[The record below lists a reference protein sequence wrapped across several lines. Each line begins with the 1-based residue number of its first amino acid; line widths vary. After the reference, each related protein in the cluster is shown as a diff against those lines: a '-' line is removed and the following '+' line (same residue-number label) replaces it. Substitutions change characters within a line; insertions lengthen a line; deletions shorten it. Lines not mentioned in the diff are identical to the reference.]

1 MWPPMIILLI
11 GPTSPPTPAPEA
23 PGLLGNSPLATTALT
38 LLGVVITALLGYLG
52 VRTTTRSARRTAE
65 EAATRSSAVEQVKI
79 DAQAYERARESY
91 EAALAVSNQRIVGM
105 QENIDRVRQ
114 ERRADR
120 DEFNDEVRDLR
131 DRLALADLEQER
143 LRTKLREA
151 EESNMRLTVW
161 ARTVYAAL
169 GNDSVAAAMQTARVR
184 VPRPPAGVSDTDP
197 GGMEPYRGRNPHGAG

>member
-1 MWPPMIILLI
+1 
-11 GPTSPPTPAPEA
+11 
-23 PGLLGNSPLATTALT
+23 
-38 LLGVVITALLGYLG
+38 VITALLGYLG
-52 VRTTTRSARRTAE
+52 VRTTSRSARRTAE
-65 EAATRSSAVEQVKI
+65 QAAIRAGAVEQVKI

-120 DEFNDEVRDLR
+120 EEFNEEVRDLR
-131 DRLALADLEQER
+131 DRLALADLEHER
-143 LRTKLREA
+143 LRTLLRNA

-169 GNDSVAAAMQTARVR
+169 GNDAVAAAVAQTRVR
-184 VPRPPAGVSDTDP
+184 LPRPPAGVSETDP
-197 GGMEPYRGRNPHGAG
+197 GMEPYRGRTPSDG